1 MSQNDSQPPSIETR
15 MRAMEQD
22 QREMRVRQNT
32 LERAIGSLIATHPA
46 PERFASHFQQVT
58 QHTFSAHL
66 YDEKVTDAV
75 RELSLH
81 LAQELVLLAQDETT
95 RRAGHA
101 PRAD

>member
-1 MSQNDSQPPSIETR
+1 MKDENEAR
-15 MRAMEQD
+15 LRAMEQD

-46 PERFASHFQQVT
+46 PERFASHFQQDT
-58 QHTFSAHL
+58 QHTFNAHL

-95 RRAGHA
+95 RRAGHT

>member
-1 MSQNDSQPPSIETR
+1 MKDENEAR
-15 MRAMEQD
+15 LRAMEQD

-32 LERAIGSLIATHPA
+32 LERAIGSLIATQPA

-58 QHTFSAHL
+58 QHTFNAHL

-95 RRAGHA
+95 RRAGHT